1 MSVEDL
7 KKELSVFFQNNSS
20 SEVVEIGDNE
30 QKKYAIRKPWGDE
43 SLELSVPVD
52 QHNRSSLIEVLNS
65 VVLPR
70 RLSAVYHKDTRL
82 LEILWTAYKT
92 PPRLD
97 DVLKRSFE
105 FDLEGQVSKC
115 YFGESSGRLMVIAS
129 NANPIATSETN
140 YRNILSFNRHAMESA
155 TGAGQRLPGTPVS
168 FFIEGLEAAEDKL
181 VEFISNLNF
190 YMTYYDIST
199 PRVLVH
205 EDPDVI
211 SSSTRVRFRTG
222 DFPKHIDAKKVD
234 ENLLSFWNEA
244 FNGNEILQFMLHFRI
259 IEYAS
264 NSYSTEVLRKRIV
277 KAVTRPDLRSRT
289 TAVVDEIIEY
299 LNGADGKIQD
309 DYARFCNTVKES
321 VSPELLWQEIE
332 KDKGVFSSKQVCD
345 GGFVLEPLIDKTATL
360 ENFKVKG
367 VDSFARQ
374 VRDVRNVLSHGKDF
388 PRDGVFRPTR
398 KNLRLLRP
406 WVTLLGLA
414 SGEIV
419 MSRASR

>member
-1 MSVEDL
+1 M
-7 KKELSVFFQNNSS
+7 
-20 SEVVEIGDNE
+20 
-30 QKKYAIRKPWGDE
+30 
-43 SLELSVPVD
+43 
-52 QHNRSSLIEVLNS
+52 
-65 VVLPR
+65 
-70 RLSAVYHKDTRL
+70 
-82 LEILWTAYKT
+82 
-92 PPRLD
+92 
-97 DVLKRSFE
+97 
-105 FDLEGQVSKC
+105 
-115 YFGESSGRLMVIAS
+115 GR
-129 NANPIATSETN
+129 
-140 YRNILSFNRHAMESA
+140 
-155 TGAGQRLPGTPVS
+155 
-168 FFIEGLEAAEDKL
+168 
-181 VEFISNLNF
+181 
-190 YMTYYDIST
+190 
-199 PRVLVH
+199 
-205 EDPDVI
+205 
-211 SSSTRVRFRTG
+211 
-222 DFPKHIDAKKVD
+222 
-234 ENLLSFWNEA
+234 
-244 FNGNEILQFMLHFRI
+244 FRI